1 MEDNS
6 PVLVIDFNN
15 MVHRA
20 RSGFNRGEHSITYT
34 FLLMFRKT
42 IEKFA
47 PSKVYVVKEGRP
59 QHRHDALVEYK
70 ANRSSAGDSFWRQ
83 HGDIL
88 TMLSM
93 MPVSI
98 VRHPQ
103 READDTIAHIVR
115 VVHANDP
122 CVVVS
127 TDTDFIQLLKSEDM
141 SRIRL
146 WNPTKEEWVAPFAC
160 DYVKW
165 KSLTGDGSDNIPGF
179 KGVGAKTAEKLIN
192 DPKRLEEFLS
202 APGALEKW
210 MKNQFLIS
218 FAPIDDDL
226 EWTETQTNWDSLR
239 SLLKERGFESLT
251 GDKSWKK
258 YTNTFNSLER

>member
-1 MEDNS
+1 MEVQS

-20 RSGFNRGEHSITYT
+20 RSGFSRGEHSITYT

-42 IEKFA
+42 IERFS
-47 PSKVYVVKEGRP
+47 PSRVYVVKEGRP
-59 QHRHDALVEYK
+59 QHRHDALAEYK
-70 ANRSSAGDSFWRQ
+70 ANRSSAGDFFWRQ

-88 TMLSM
+88 EMLSK

-115 VVHANDP
+115 VVHAEDP

-127 TDTDFIQLLKSEDM
+127 TDTDFIQLLSGEDV

-146 WNPTKEEWVAPFAC
+146 WNPTKDAWVEPFAC

-202 APGALEKW
+202 APDAREKW
-210 MKNQFLIS
+210 MRNQFLIS
-218 FAPIDDDL
+218 FAPIDDGL
-226 EWTETQTNWDSLR
+226 EWTETQTDWDSLR
-239 SLLKERGFESLT
+239 ALLNERGFESLT
-251 GDKSWKK
+251 GDKPWKK
-258 YTNTFNSLER
+258 YTNTFSSLER